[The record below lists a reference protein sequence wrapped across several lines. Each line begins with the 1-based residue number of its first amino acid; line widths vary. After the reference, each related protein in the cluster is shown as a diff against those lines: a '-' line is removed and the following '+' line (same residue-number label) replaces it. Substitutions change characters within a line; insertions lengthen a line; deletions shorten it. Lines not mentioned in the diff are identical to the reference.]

1 MASRLFD
8 LIKNDNV
15 QVEGSIR
22 LGIRG
27 RANPVRTQPSSA
39 QAGDPNQPNQP
50 QQVRIVESNSE
61 YAIIE
66 VMCAC
71 GNKCYV
77 QCNYADMAKA
87 NA

>member
-1 MASRLFD
+1 MAPRLFD
-8 LIKNDNV
+8 LIKNDDV

-39 QAGDPNQPNQP
+39 QAGDPNQP